1 MKKLSITRLF
11 GYRELSMKRLQDVQS
26 QETEDLYYPTM
37 CEVIDAK
44 QITDLEKW
52 YEIKMPE
59 GLELGH
65 EPGQF
70 VEVSAFGIGEAPIS
84 VSSSP
89 SKKGSFELCIRQV
102 GTLTNVLKRYEKG
115 DLLGIRGPFGKG
127 YPLEDLFGKDI
138 LIIAGGIGL
147 VPLRSLINFVLDNR
161 QDFGRLIILYGA
173 KNPSELLFKDEIKEW
188 QAREDVEFHLT
199 VDQGDENW
207 SGNTGV
213 ITTLIP
219 GLDLKLNKTVAAIT
233 GPPIMYKFVVMSLKS
248 KQLPDDQIYLSLER
262 RMKCGVGKCG
272 HCQINGVYCCQEGP
286 VFNYADIKPLE
297 EAL

>member
-1 MKKLSITRLF
+1 
-11 GYRELSMKRLQDVQS
+11 MKRLQDVQS